1 MKIDI
6 NASLRSH
13 QVERSESM
21 AQHVSVDTPQPARAC
36 TDTDASTLPGGEVP
50 MSCLNGNEGT
60 LGNVYEALR
69 DHQQQASEK
78 LRLLHTYLL
87 PINNRFF
94 GGKLPLPALS
104 WDTAHWRS
112 LASHRE
118 QDGLALHHRINL
130 NLLYADRPIAEILR
144 SLAHEL
150 CHLWQNIYG
159 HPPASPGPDN
169 YHNSEFRR
177 KMQEAGIPCNK
188 HGVSLGMEEPFVS
201 FLKEV
206 WIEAD
211 ATPFKQEVE
220 IPQTPPD
227 GSDSTPASRSGSRRS
242 GSRLKPW
249 ACKCSRAK
257 VWASIKVELNAT
269 CYRCGSSF
277 QRQ

>member
-1 MKIDI
+1 M
-6 NASLRSH
+6 NQPTL
-13 QVERSESM
+13 
-21 AQHVSVDTPQPARAC
+21 VDTPQPASPC
-36 TDTDASTLPGGEVP
+36 TDTDAPTLPGGEVP
-50 MSCLNGNEGT
+50 ISCLNENEGSS
-60 LGNVYEALR
+60 GNVYEALR

-78 LRLLHTYLL
+78 LRLLHTYLPL
-87 PINNRFF
+87 ISNRFF

-112 LASHRE
+112 LASYRE

-159 HPPASPGPDN
+159 KPPASPGPDN

-201 FLKEV
+201 FLKELGV
-206 WIEAD
+206 EVD
-211 ATPFKQEVE
+211 TCPFKQEVE
-220 IPQTPPD
+220 IPQTPSIPTD

-249 ACKCSRAK
+249 ACKCPRAK
-257 VWASIKVELNAT
+257 VWASIKVELKAT
-269 CYRCGSSF
+269 CNKCHSPF